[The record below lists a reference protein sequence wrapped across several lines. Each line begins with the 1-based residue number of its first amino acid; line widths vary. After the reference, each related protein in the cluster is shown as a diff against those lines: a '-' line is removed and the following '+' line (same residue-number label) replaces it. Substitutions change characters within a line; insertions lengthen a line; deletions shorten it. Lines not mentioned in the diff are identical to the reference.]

1 MHESF
6 RILLLQRL
14 NVVLAALATLA
25 AGLTV
30 GWLVADFIDGRI
42 RQDMLRRA
50 PVAALVLALDIDPFA
65 QPASLEA
72 LSTPVHGRFVE
83 RARRLCLLNPSVR
96 AISLVRMPVGEGPAV
111 YLFDFREAGDGNAAR
126 PGDPYEPRFG
136 SNALSELRR
145 DGRALLVGPFA
156 AQDGPRGVAY
166 ALLPSFTEGGRRDVR
181 HAIRVEA
188 DANEWRHSVLWG
200 GLLAGLGACGIVGI
214 PLAMLLLAQRQRI
227 QSGVIRNLSEAMEQA
242 NSAIL
247 ILDPSGRI
255 EYCNEV
261 GSRHLRVPRHSL
273 IGRNWRE
280 FLVAGEPGAPET
292 EIVGNLAAGVAWQGE
307 WTCRC
312 ADGPSFPVRG
322 GFSPVRRRKQRLVAF
337 VVVFDD
343 VTEVRRR
350 EQSLREVT
358 EQARAGDRA
367 KGNFLATMS
376 HEVRTPLN
384 GIVGFTGLLL
394 ETPVSE
400 EQRDYLL
407 AIRASAD
414 ALTRL
419 TGDILDFARIDSG
432 NARIELAPCDPR
444 ECLEEAIELHA
455 AAAAEKGVEIFQRVS
470 PAVPALVVTDQG
482 RLRQILVNLVGNAAK
497 FTERGEIEVS
507 VSVPA
512 EDGNE
517 AGIRL
522 EFVVRDTG
530 PGIAEGDQARLFRP
544 FSQIEGVSVR
554 RHGGAG
560 LGLAISRSLVEM
572 LGGKIDLASRPGEG
586 ATFTFSIRARV
597 EQPPRI
603 PRVSDVR
610 VALLAPPGPRRD
622 ALAATLRS
630 WGAEIIEASGMAG
643 LPARDCTVIVRDL
656 GQEEARLLASAG
668 MADDVDTRT
677 IALVPL
683 SLGADQQTALRAR
696 FQSLLLKPLRPAA
709 LFPLVAG
716 KAPARAPAAQRR
728 QFGLRVLVAEDNA
741 VNQRLI
747 RLMLEGFGCS
757 VTVAG
762 DGREALAALSSG
774 AEPQDLVL
782 LDMHMPELDGL
793 SVLRA
798 IRAGE
803 AGPAVRTVWAVA
815 ISADVRAEQRAASQA
830 AGLDEYLVKPVSLRG
845 LEEMLLRFEAT
856 RSLRRS
862 GG

>member
-156 AQDGPRGVAY
+156 AQGGPRGVAY

-188 DANEWRHSVLWG
+188 DANEWRRSVLWG

-307 WTCRC
+307 WTCRW

-350 EQSLREVT
+350 EQALREAT

-455 AAAAEKGVEIFQRVS
+455 AAAAEKGVEIFERVS
-470 PAVPALVVTDQG
+470 PEVPALVVTDQG
-482 RLRQILVNLVGNAAK
+482 RLRQILVNLVGNAVK
-497 FTERGEIEVS
+497 FTERGEVQVS

-530 PGIAEGDQARLFRP
+530 PGIAEEDQARLFRP
-544 FSQIEGVSVR
+544 FSQLEGVSVR

-572 LGGKIDLASRPGEG
+572 LGGKIVVASRPGEG

-603 PRVSDVR
+603 PRVSDAR
-610 VALLAPPGPRRD
+610 VALVAPPGPRRD

-630 WGAEIIEASGMAG
+630 WGAEIVEASGMAG

-668 MADDVDTRT
+668 MADDVDART
-677 IALVPL
+677 IALAPI
-683 SLGADQQTALRAR
+683 SLGLDQQTALRSR
-696 FQSLLLKPLRPAA
+696 FRALLLKPVRPSA
-709 LFPLVAG
+709 LLPLLSG
-716 KAPARAPAAQRR
+716 KAPAHVRAAQRR

-757 VTVAG
+757 ATVVS
-762 DGREALAALSSG
+762 DGRKAVAALLANPG
-774 AEPQDLVL
+774 GHDLVL

-793 SVLRA
+793 GVLRA
-798 IRAGE
+798 IRTGE
-803 AGPAVRTVWAVA
+803 AGPLARDIWVVA
-815 ISADVRAEQRAASQA
+815 FSADVRAEQRAA
-830 AGLDEYLVKPVSLRG
+830 AGVAGIDEYLVKPVSING
-845 LEEMLLRFEAT
+845 VESMLLRFHA
-856 RSLRRS
+856 SRR
-862 GG
+862 